1 MGRFT
6 RSYYWSLA
14 GVTRHSKLYYLLQG
28 WLHRGGRFLRQH
40 LAFLGTVAGIGLLLL
55 VGYLLILSS
64 NLIERRLQADY
75 SGLLAKL
82 RLENSVLRTEIDV
95 LRGLRIDFV
104 AAASKA
110 AQQQQQQTQP
120 QLSENGEKEKVF
132 GSSPQSSLLLLKSA
146 ETLISAEE
154 VQKVKEM
161 VGQKVE
167 VVNDESVK
175 KAEKEVL

>member
-1 MGRFT
+1 M
-6 RSYYWSLA
+6 SQASNYYWSLA

-40 LAFLGTVAGIGLLLL
+40 LAFLGTAAGIGLLLL

-110 AQQQQQQTQP
+110 QQQQQQTQP
-120 QLSENGEKEKVF
+120 QLSEKEEKEEVF
-132 GSSPQSSLLLLKSA
+132 GSSPQFSLLLLKSA
-146 ETLISAEE
+146 ETLIPAEKVQE
-154 VQKVKEM
+154 VKKM

>member
-40 LAFLGTVAGIGLLLL
+40 LAFLGTAAGIGLLLV

-104 AAASKA
+104 AASKA
-110 AQQQQQQTQP
+110 QQQQTQP
-120 QLSENGEKEKVF
+120 QLSENGEKEEVF
-132 GSSPQSSLLLLKSA
+132 GSSPQFSLLLLKSA
-146 ETLISAEE
+146 ETLIPAEE
-154 VQKVKEM
+154 VQEVKKM
-161 VGQKVE
+161 VDQKVE
-167 VVNDESVK
+167 VVKDEPVK